1 MGSITS
7 RGNARDRTVFR
18 RSRDGGLRFG
28 EMERD
33 AMISHGCSTFL
44 KERLVDTSDI
54 YTCHICSKCGLIASK
69 KMDKDIY
76 ICNACN
82 KLPENQGDIAYA
94 TKIVLPYAF
103 KLLVQELMAIN
114 ILPRIRVAD
123 DIYTSG
129 A

>member
-1 MGSITS
+1 MTS
-7 RGNARDRTVFR
+7 RGNARERTVFR

-33 AMISHGCSTFL
+33 AMISHGCSIFL

-54 YTCHICSKCGLIASK
+54 YTCYICSKCGLIASK
-69 KMDKDIY
+69 KMDKDVY

-94 TKIVLPYAF
+94 TKIVLPYVF
-103 KLLVQELMAIN
+103 KLLVK
-114 ILPRIRVAD
+114 
-123 DIYTSG
+123 
-129 A
+129 